1 MFWPFVMTQN
11 LGQNKNKYNE
21 NCVRLKATKDE
32 MAVWKQ
38 EQIYTEFARSM
49 GSFKYFLNNQGIY

>member
-1 MFWPFVMTQN
+1 MTQN

-32 MAVWKQ
+32 MAIWKQ

-49 GSFKYFLNNQGIY
+49 GSFKYFLDDQGIY